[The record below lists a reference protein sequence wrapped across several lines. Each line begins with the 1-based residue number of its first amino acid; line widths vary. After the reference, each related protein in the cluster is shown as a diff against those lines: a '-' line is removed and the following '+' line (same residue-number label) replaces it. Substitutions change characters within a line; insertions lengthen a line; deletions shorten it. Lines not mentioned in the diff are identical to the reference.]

1 MVRSPTKS
9 KSRSARNTAEIAR
22 EICSSIKD
30 VYYDSSKDAFKKRT
44 ADLLNLYKQERGIV
58 INKEEYLTELGYRV
72 DVFLDG
78 AKCHEGQLRVFKLFA
93 LLAIKCLK
101 ELDDESILDTIAISI
116 HKKKFNASAFI
127 RNSVVALIGRIF
139 YGSVL
144 EPGEKDDIETFF
156 ATHLPERMFTDLY
169 QILWHLSAD
178 VDEDVR
184 TGVLLAANR
193 IQRYTGLMKV
203 VDIHRFETTKQLF
216 ILGTR
221 DPSEKVRTQA
231 VSGLNVSTSGEARLL
246 LERLIQDPCEE
257 VRLAIAEKLSTDVP
271 INFIAKSERQM
282 LLKCSDL
289 FLADTII
296 PEYYE
301 ILHSWA
307 RDLYSE
313 REGLDFDVQLC
324 PEQVLSGVFEL
335 LDSLRIT
342 KQLEQI
348 FLRFFDHLRT
358 RFFENIADNER
369 SYVLFAQAFNYEKSP
384 YVNNENYEDLCFL
397 DDNST
402 GLIAL
407 NDKMKALLMWQ
418 YLSEYCCHPSLS
430 EATRVECRQ
439 ILLPTMSEYAKFIP
453 EVWEKLKAG
462 GEKESEARVMTFQ
475 NNCARSLIS
484 IFRNLEREEIGM
496 REWKE
501 LLPELLHNYSFKY
514 DLDLISLIVH
524 DYFYYH
530 FDTKNDPDDA
540 LHALSD
546 LMAKIGDFGVKFNN
560 TQDIFNDAS
569 TMFIDATQ
577 LELSQMPGSQV
588 DVSPLTNMEPK
599 SRKRCV
605 QVLSAVFKNGF
616 FLQHHPVLE
625 GLLNDYA
632 LYTFD
637 NQNDVESRREAF
649 ICIAGMAPLM
659 DQNKNN
665 YIRIARTIL
674 EDHSAQITELQ
685 KSALLLIH
693 DAINVYGYLKVNEWY
708 FSEVENATTSSN
720 KLIEKLIDM
729 CENPDT
735 AFSTFVVRIILRLL
749 AFDHQKFFHEAFVH
763 LLLKL
768 FNPGEDEKLKLLLVY
783 FFTEYCHWSREH
795 QCRMASAFVEAMM
808 RLVDIDMDSTFVN
821 VDKDEMATFVQQVT
835 SFNALHPKAVDR
847 EHGTA
852 HLFLAARL
860 LTRIER
866 VLDEKSFMNV
876 FGSILS
882 KCEVSEVFD
891 ETLFMNVKK
900 GCERLHN
907 LTADARLKK
916 FIEAFH
922 KRLASAEKHSQ
933 SKKAIA
939 RPEIIPK
946 SREELE
952 KQLEAIV
959 TLLKSYNEETDND
972 KRPWLEE
979 NIQKEEG
986 ILAKMK
992 IFGEM
997 HVTIEDI
1004 RSRLIGKD
1012 SPLFQDNIAD
1022 NEKPRPS
1029 TTPRKRRE
1037 CTVSTTPKSRNALP
1051 PPSTRTLRRKPLKE
1065 TLNTVAEEEDFVD

>member
-1 MVRSPTKS
+1 MVRSPAKS

-22 EICSSIKD
+22 EICASIKD

-44 ADLLNLYKQERGIV
+44 ADLLNLYKQERSVV
-58 INKEEYLTELGYRV
+58 INKDEYLTELGYRV

-78 AKCHEGQLRVFKLFA
+78 AKCHEGQLRVFKLYA
-93 LLAIKCLK
+93 LLAVKCLK
-101 ELDDESILDTIAISI
+101 ELDDVSILDTVAISI
-116 HKKKFNASAFI
+116 HKKKFNGSALI

-139 YGSVL
+139 FCSVM
-144 EPGEKDDIETFF
+144 EPTDKDDIETYF
-156 ATHLPERMFTDLY
+156 ATVLPERMFTELY

-184 TGVLLAANR
+184 MGVLLAVAR
-193 IQRYTGLMKV
+193 VQRYPGLMKD
-203 VDIHRFETTKQLF
+203 VDVNRFETTKQLF

-221 DPSEKVRTQA
+221 DPSEKVRCQA
-231 VSGLNVSTSGEARLL
+231 VSGLEITTSGEARLL
-246 LERLIQDPCEE
+246 LERLIHDGSED
-257 VRLAIAEKLSTDVP
+257 VRLAIAEKLSTAVP
-271 INFIAKSERQM
+271 VMFYSKSERMM
-282 LLKCSDL
+282 LLKCSEL

-301 ILHSWA
+301 ILHCWA
-307 RDLYSE
+307 RDLYCE
-313 REGLDFDVQLC
+313 RENLEFDVELC
-324 PEQVLSGVFEL
+324 PEQVLSGVFDL
-335 LDSLRIT
+335 LDSLRLS
-342 KQLEQI
+342 KQLGLI
-348 FLRFFDHLRT
+348 FLRFFEHLRI
-358 RFFENIADNER
+358 RFFDKISDTEQ
-369 SYVLFAQAFNYEKSP
+369 SYLCFAQAFNYEKSP
-384 YVNNENYEDLCFL
+384 YLNDENYETLCYN
-397 DDNST
+397 DDFST

-407 NDKMKALLMWQ
+407 NDKMKALFMWQ

-430 EATRVECRQ
+430 EATRLECRK

-462 GEKESEARVMTFQ
+462 GENESEPRVILYQ
-475 NNCARSLIS
+475 NSCAKSLIS

-514 DLDLISLIVH
+514 DPELISLIVH

-530 FDTKNDPDDA
+530 FDTKNDPDNA

-546 LMAKIGDFGVKFNN
+546 LMAKIGDFGAKLNN
-560 TQDIFNDAS
+560 TQDIFVENS
-569 TMFIDATQ
+569 QMIIDTTQ
-577 LELSQMPGSQV
+577 LEMSQMPCSQME
-588 DVSPLTNMEPK
+588 VSPVTNMEPK

-605 QVLSAVFKNGF
+605 QVLAAVFKNGF

-632 LYTFD
+632 LFTFD
-637 NQNDVESRREAF
+637 NCSDNESKREAF

-665 YIRIARTIL
+665 FVRTARTIL
-674 EDHSAQITELQ
+674 ENQSTQITELQ
-685 KSALLLIH
+685 RSALLLIH
-693 DAINVYGYLKVNEWY
+693 DAINVYGYSKVNEWY
-708 FSEVENATTSSN
+708 FNEVENATTSSN

-729 CENPDT
+729 CENSDT
-735 AFSTFVVRIILRLL
+735 AFSTFVVRIILRFI

-768 FNPGEDEKLKLLLVY
+768 FNPGEDEKLKRLLVY

-808 RLVDIDMDSTFVN
+808 RLVDIDLDSSFVN
-821 VDKDEMATFVQQVT
+821 VDKEEMATFVQHVT
-835 SFNALHPKAVDR
+835 SFNALHAKAIDR
-847 EHGTA
+847 EYGTA

-866 VLDEKSFMNV
+866 VLDERSFMNV

-882 KCEVSEVFD
+882 KCEVSEIFD
-891 ETLFMNVKK
+891 ETLFLNVKK

-907 LTADARLKK
+907 LTIDARLKK

-922 KRLASAEKHSQ
+922 KRLASAEKHSK
-933 SKKAIA
+933 SKKAIS

-952 KQLEAIV
+952 KELETIV
-959 TLLKSYNEETDND
+959 NLLKSYNEETDTD
-972 KRPWLEE
+972 KKPWLEE
-979 NIQKEEG
+979 NVAKEEG

-997 HVTIEDI
+997 HVTIDDI
-1004 RSRLIGKD
+1004 RSRLIGKN
-1012 SPLFQDNIAD
+1012 SPLFQENDID
-1022 NEKPRPS
+1022 ERPRPT

-1037 CTVSTTPKSRNALP
+1037 CAIPTTPKTRNAVPL
-1051 PPSTRTLRRKPLKE
+1051 PSTRTLRRRPLKE